1 MDIWLRIVEETNA
14 VPIVGM
20 SIQND
25 TALFLLSVLIVM
37 AGIQRSARHAQNSPR
52 ECNVLQLNIQSSNTS
67 SHLLKYVAAKR
78 QVDVILLQEVW
89 HPKNT
94 LNLKN
99 YQKPLIKERK
109 KEIKETGGGVAIICH
124 KQARCV
130 EKKEYEV
137 KGLEA
142 IWAEV
147 TVNASKM
154 IVGSV
159 YIPPTPGREE
169 RLKKLELI
177 VTRILRE
184 NKKLI
189 IGMDANARNV
199 VWDKS
204 VIGRNLHS
212 DSLKLGEQLLDFIEN
227 TPLFIHND
235 GSTTYHSGENR
246 SSPDVTLSYGIVE
259 HKRTNWINLDDDLG
273 SPHNGLLLQIGDK
286 RKFVVKQIIDW
297 DQFPWDLYRDESC
310 DVLNTLIKRWRT
322 KNTDSSTAND

>member
-1 MDIWLRIVEETNA
+1 
-14 VPIVGM
+14 M

-169 RLKKLELI
+169 RLK
-177 VTRILRE
+177 
-184 NKKLI
+184 
-189 IGMDANARNV
+189 M
-199 VWDKS
+199 
-204 VIGRNLHS
+204 
-212 DSLKLGEQLLDFIEN
+212 
-227 TPLFIHND
+227 
-235 GSTTYHSGENR
+235 
-246 SSPDVTLSYGIVE
+246 
-259 HKRTNWINLDDDLG
+259 TNI
-273 SPHNGLLLQIGDK
+273 
-286 RKFVVKQIIDW
+286 
-297 DQFPWDLYRDESC
+297 C
-310 DVLNTLIKRWRT
+310 
-322 KNTDSSTAND
+322 KNFCEFL